1 MKGKIVLGLVTIILC
16 FSLVGMPNPGKVN
29 AQPNQPDTL
38 CSGSGLMGCWLLDEA
53 TGATTADGSGNGNT
67 GTLMPVGTPPTW
79 VNALYKYGL
88 QFNGSTQY
96 VQVAH
101 PGTVDIHSALTITA
115 WVKPGANTTQ
125 HLVQKGISTGGTPTL
140 GGYEL
145 SLSSVSATPAQK
157 VFFRLNYGPGGSN
170 TYRIDTNTTYPVGTW
185 IFVAGTYDPDDPSN
199 IMHIYFNG
207 VQDDDNVTP
216 GPDSILAMDTDL
228 NLARDPGGGY
238 GFQGVMDEVKIF
250 NRALSAAE
258 ILTLYQ
264 DTTAVNLVN
273 FNASSRPQGIQLNW
287 QTAHEMDLL
296 GFNLYRAEALD
307 GLQVK
312 VNPQLIP
319 AMNPGQFQGNA
330 YRYLDATAGAYKSYY
345 YWVEWVGNRDIQLYG
360 PVTANLVPFWL
371 WLPFGFK

>member
-1 MKGKIVLGLVTIILC
+1 VDV
-16 FSLVGMPNPGKVN
+16 PNN
-29 AQPNQPDTL
+29 
-38 CSGSGLMGCWLLDEA
+38 SSI
-53 TGATTADGSGNGNT
+53 
-67 GTLMPVGTPPTW
+67 
-79 VNALYKYGL
+79 
-88 QFNGSTQY
+88 
-96 VQVAH
+96 
-101 PGTVDIHSALTITA
+101 DIHGALTLTA
-115 WVKPGANTTQ
+115 WVKPGVTGTQ
-125 HLVQKGISTGGTPTL
+125 HLVQKGVSTGGSATD
-140 GGYEL
+140 GYEL
-145 SLSSVSATPAQK
+145 SLATTGK
-157 VFFRLNYGPGGSN
+157 VFFRLNYLSSTN
-170 TYRIDTNTTYPVGTW
+170 TFRIDTFTSYPLNTW
-185 IFVAGTYDPDDPSN
+185 IFVAGTYDPDATDH

-207 VQDDDNVTP
+207 AQDDDFVTP
-216 GPDSILAMDTDL
+216 GPASIGTMGTNL
-228 NLARDPGGGY
+228 NLGRDPGGGY
-238 GFQGVMDEVKIF
+238 ALTGVMDEIRIY

-330 YRYLDATAGAYKSYY
+330 YRYLDATAGAYKTYY